1 LSAAPT
7 LEQLEGMSDDELR
20 ATYNAM
26 TPNVNVGLDWY
37 REEFTRRR
45 AERQAERL
53 ILITWIIAILTAVNV
68 AAVLVDVL
76 A

>member
-1 LSAAPT
+1 VSAAPT

-26 TPNVNVGLDWY
+26 TQNVSVGLEWY

-53 ILITWIIAILTAVNV
+53 IVITWIIAILTAVNV
-68 AAVLVDVL
+68 VAVLAGVL